1 MVQTLLNYGL
11 YKKERTMD
19 SISKKLETTLAKK
32 PVKDAER
39 LKRQQYYYHR
49 LKKKGVLEQQTYNLK
64 PISAI

>member
-1 MVQTLLNYGL
+1 
-11 YKKERTMD
+11 MD